1 MRVYIGGD
9 HAGFKLKEKV
19 KWFLLKE
26 GNVVEDV
33 GPFFYVKDDD
43 YPDYTF
49 SLAQKVAKDKG
60 SFGIII
66 AGSGIGEAIAANKV
80 RGIRAFLYHGKNR
93 KLIETAREHDNAN
106 VLCFGAW
113 FVGEKEAKEAVNL
126 FMKTK
131 FSGEKRHKR
140 RLGKIGRYEE
150 KHWKK

>member
-1 MRVYIGGD
+1 MKIYIGGD

-26 GNVVEDV
+26 GNIVEDV
-33 GPFFYVKDDD
+33 GPFSYVKDDD
-43 YPDYTF
+43 YPDYSF
-49 SLAQKVAKDKG
+49 FLAEKVAGNKG

-66 AGSGIGEAIAANKV
+66 AGSGIGECICANKV
-80 RGIRAFLYHGKNR
+80 RGIKAVLYHGKNS
-93 KLIETAREHDNAN
+93 KLVKMAREHDDAN

-113 FVGEKEAKEAVNL
+113 FVGEKEAREIVNL

-140 RLGKIGRYEE
+140 RLGKIERYEN
-150 KHWKK
+150 KH